1 MKSEISAKIY
11 LRKSRISDKGTYP
24 VYLILSQ
31 NRKVKWISLNIET
44 RPDHWDDEK
53 GLPNRKHPL
62 YNEVKTFLEKK
73 KADISNILW
82 NSKNLDK
89 PLTIDQM
96 VNKLNL
102 GTANKGSDVFKF
114 FDQTYQ
120 RLIDTGRI
128 GYAKVFLETKRQLV
142 NFTGKKELSFYD
154 LNFQFLTLWE
164 EWILKRGV
172 SLNSCFVFVRTLKT
186 LLNNARKEEIVDEFY
201 NPFKD
206 YSFLKFR
213 KISPRKRA
221 ISKFDIDNLKA
232 LNFEPDTSLFKTR
245 LYYLFSYYCRGINFR
260 DMAYLK
266 WSDITDNCIRYERLK
281 TKKVYIIRLEPE
293 PLEILN
299 HFKKFQSGKHS
310 FIFPILSNIHETPL
324 QQDYRIKK
332 IQKIVNKD
340 LKEIARFLNIT
351 DDLTFYSAR
360 HTFAT
365 VSKKAGV
372 PTAKISE
379 ALGHDTERT
388 TNIYLDSF
396 EQEDLDNA
404 FKGIL

>member
-1 MKSEISAKIY
+1 MKGQITYSIYFRDDRKNEKGEHLIY
-11 LRKSRISDKGTYP
+11 LR
-24 VYLILSQ
+24 LCQ
-31 NRKVKWISLNIET
+31 NRKLKWVTLNISSKPE
-44 RPDHWDDEK
+44 HWDQEK
-53 GLPNRKHPL
+53 GLPTRKHPL
-62 YNEVKTFLEKK
+62 YTEIKTFLEKK

-82 NSKNLDK
+82 NSKNQEK
-89 PLTIDQM
+89 PLTIDQL

-102 GTANKGSDVFKF
+102 ATADKGTDLFKY

-120 RLIDTGRI
+120 RFIDTGRI
-128 GYAKVFLETKRQLV
+128 GYAKVFRETKRQLV
-142 NFTGKKELSFYD
+142 NYTGKQELSFYD

-172 SLNSCFVFVRTLKT
+172 SLNSCFVFMRTLKT
-186 LLNNARKEEIVDEFY
+186 LVNNARKEGIVDEFF
-201 NPFKD
+201 NPYKD
-206 YSFLKFR
+206 VSFLKYR
-213 KISPRKRA
+213 KINPRKRA

-232 LNFEPDTSLFKTR
+232 LKFDPETSLFKTR

-260 DMAYLK
+260 DMAFLK

-299 HFKKFQSGKHS
+299 HFKKFQTGKHS
-310 FIFPILSNIHETPL
+310 FIFPILNEIHETPI
-324 QQDYRIKK
+324 QQDTRIKK
-332 IQKIVNKD
+332 IQKVVNKD
-340 LKEIARFLNIT
+340 LKEIAKLLNIT